1 MLAAATAI
9 RRGTL
14 FATGWVEF
22 CDFLNFIDVPGN
34 RYASYRYRVMETAIE
49 IVSVDHQLVI
59 RLNQAWSKRATVC
72 SPAKADVSEAFDP
85 TRADYPERLVPFFHH
100 PAFQALSEEL
110 KSSVLTWGWIGYNLR
125 TVTAEE
131 LVVNPA
137 LSVIAN
143 QYLGPDDWH
152 FREAMQQALIDE
164 HYHTLMHL
172 RAVERTRAE
181 RKLGAMLD
189 LPPSV
194 TYLRLKALQQELSEP
209 WQRDM
214 AAITFAVVAE
224 ISVNAFLDLL
234 ADDQSIQPQNRLVAE
249 LHNRDE
255 YAHSKVLAEVAK
267 VMYANMQPEQ
277 RAFFTRTL
285 SQALSAFV
293 AQDYSMWEAILSQLG
308 VEQARQIIDETRES
322 NRNATIMRDYSGLHR
337 LAEDLGIGAQIDFDF
352 RPTLKSEAAA

>member
-1 MLAAATAI
+1 MQ
-9 RRGTL
+9 
-14 FATGWVEF
+14 
-22 CDFLNFIDVPGN
+22 
-34 RYASYRYRVMETAIE
+34 TAIE
-49 IVSVDHQLVI
+49 IATVDHQLVV

-72 SPAKADVSEAFDP
+72 SPDRANVVEAFDP

-100 PAFQALSEEL
+100 PGFQALSDQL
-110 KSSVLTWGWIGYNLR
+110 KSAVLTWGWIGYNLR

-131 LVVNPA
+131 HVVNPA

-143 QYLGPDDWH
+143 QYLGADDWH
-152 FREAMQQALIDE
+152 FREAMQQTLIDE

-172 RAVERTRAE
+172 RAIERTRAE
-181 RKLGAMLD
+181 RNIETMLD

-194 TYLRLKALQQELSEP
+194 TYLRLAALREELSEP
-209 WQRDM
+209 WQRDL

-224 ISVNAFLDLL
+224 ISVNAYLDLL
-234 ADDQSIQPQNRLVAE
+234 ADDQTIQPQNRRVAE

-267 VMYANMQPEQ
+267 VMYINMQPAQ
-277 RAFFTRTL
+277 REFFARTL

-293 AQDYSMWEAILSQLG
+293 AQDYSMWEAILTQLG
-308 VEQARQIIDETRES
+308 VAEAAQIIDDTRES

-337 LAEDLGIGAQIDFDF
+337 LAEDLGISAQIDFDF
-352 RPTLKSEAAA
+352 RPTLKSSAA